1 MWVMVKKIK
10 GREYLYLY
18 KSVWRGGKP
27 RNQFIR
33 YLGPKQKI
41 SEEAIKKLIKEE
53 KEKQKPKP
61 LLNTHYVV
69 VKQRG

>member
-33 YLGPKQKI
+33 YLGPKQTLSKEKI
-41 SEEAIKKLIKEE
+41 KAIIDEEE
-53 KEKQKPKP
+53 KKKETDTSDINV
-61 LLNTHYVV
+61 LET
-69 VKQRG
+69 